1 MTASMPTLTCAQA
14 REFDRRATADF
25 AMPSILLMENAGR
38 GVVDVIEAARL
49 PGPAVIFCG
58 RGNNAGDGFV
68 IARHLELRGVDAH
81 VLLFADPADLKGDAA
96 VNFEIMRRGQTPRT
110 VCVGEN
116 TEQEAWQ
123 TVVQQAGFLVDA
135 LLGTGVQG
143 APRPPLDV
151 AVAAIN
157 AAGKPVVA
165 VDLPTGLNADTG
177 QAPGAIVAA
186 TITCTFVA
194 AKPGLLLD
202 AARPYVGQLHI
213 VDIGA
218 PRKLVREMLGVGG
231 AS

>member
-1 MTASMPTLTCAQA
+1 MTASQPTLTCAQA
-14 REFDRRATADF
+14 REFDRRAIADF
-25 AMPSILLMENAGR
+25 GMPSILLMENAGR
-38 GVVDVIEAARL
+38 GVVDVIEAAGL

-81 VLLFADPADLKGDAA
+81 VLLFADPGDLKGDAA
-96 VNFEIMRRGQTPRT
+96 VNFEIMQRGGSPLT
-110 VCVGEN
+110 VCAGPN
-116 TEQEAWQ
+116 ADPDWQ
-123 TVVQQAGFLVDA
+123 RVVEQAGFLVDA

-143 APRPPLDV
+143 APRPPFDS

-177 QAPGAIVAA
+177 EAPGAVVAA

-202 AARPYVGQLHI
+202 AAKPYVGQLHV

-218 PRKLVREMLGVGG
+218 PRALVREMLGVGR

>member
-1 MTASMPTLTCAQA
+1 MAGSMPTLTCAQA

-25 AMPSILLMENAGR
+25 GMPSILLMENAGR
-38 GVVDVIEAARL
+38 GVVDVIEAAGL

-68 IARHLELRGVDAH
+68 IARHLELRGIDAH
-81 VLLFADPADLKGDAA
+81 VLLFAEPAALKGDAA
-96 VNFEIMRRGQTPRT
+96 INFEIMRRGQTPLT
-110 VCVGEN
+110 VCADPSAD
-116 TEQEAWQ
+116 QETWQ
-123 TVVQQAGFLVDA
+123 SVVQQAGFLVDA

-143 APRPPLDV
+143 APRPPLDA

-157 AAGKPVVA
+157 AANKPVVA

-177 QAPGAIVAA
+177 QVPGAVVAA

-194 AKPGLLLD
+194 AKPGLLLEM
-202 AARPYVGQLHI
+202 ARPYVGQLHI

-218 PRKLVREMLGVGG
+218 PRALVREMLGVGG

>member
-1 MTASMPTLTCAQA
+1 MTASQPTLTCAQA

-38 GVVDVIEAARL
+38 GVVDVIQAAGL
-49 PGPAVIFCG
+49 SGPAVIFCG

-68 IARHLELRGVDAH
+68 IARHLELRGIDAH
-81 VLLFADPADLKGDAA
+81 VLLFAAPADLKGDAA
-96 VNFEIMRRGQTPRT
+96 VNFEIICRGGTPIT
-110 VCVGEN
+110 VCAGPSADA
-116 TEQEAWQ
+116 AWPQ
-123 TVVQQAGFLVDA
+123 VVAQAGFVVDA

-143 APRPPLDV
+143 APRPPIDA

-177 QAPGAIVAA
+177 EAPGAVVAA
-186 TITCTFVA
+186 SITCTFVA
-194 AKPGLLLD
+194 AKPGLLLE
-202 AARPYVGQLHI
+202 AARPYVGQLHV

-218 PRKLVREMLGVGG
+218 PRALLRAMLGAGS